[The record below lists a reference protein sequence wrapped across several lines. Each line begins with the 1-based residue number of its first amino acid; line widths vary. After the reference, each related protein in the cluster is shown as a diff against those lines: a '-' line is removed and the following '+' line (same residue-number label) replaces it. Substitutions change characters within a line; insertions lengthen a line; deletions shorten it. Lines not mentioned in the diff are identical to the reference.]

1 MLHLQFPVGGLC
13 AAMMLM
19 LLFPLP
25 HAIAADPV
33 IYTLEGSVR
42 RALDSAPEMRAA
54 DARVEMRAGE
64 LQQARAWPN
73 PTVDLRADEKLGVE
87 DGRGGTD
94 FRYAALSQPL
104 PLLRTARQRQVAEAQ
119 LAGAQAQRGDE
130 RLRLEYQTA
139 RAYHLLQLANA
150 HLDLARER
158 RDLMETISAGDGRDR
173 LVRYLAP
180 AERVRLNILREQAS
194 QAIATA
200 EGESSE
206 AAAHLRALLALSI
219 DAQPGTVALAPI
231 PPPQPL
237 PELLPALDGHPA
249 LVAAQRDEDAAR
261 ASVNAARSQRFSDPV
276 VTLFRERDYFG
287 GSERDYSGVGLSIQI
302 PLWNL
307 NNGGVE
313 KARAEVG
320 LAQAQYTARRRDLDS
335 RMRKSH
341 LHLNHLIEQ
350 AEHHRAQ
357 VLEPSGRLFSLT
369 RRSFAAGEVNVLALV
384 DAHDSYFNARAR
396 YLELLAQQWLEAAD
410 FRFAAGLS
418 VLRTAEVQ
426 P

>member
-1 MLHLQFPVGGLC
+1 MLRLQIAVGGLGV
-13 AAMMLM
+13 ALS
-19 LLFPLP
+19 LWLFPVP
-25 HAIAADPV
+25 RAAAAEPV
-33 IYTLEGSVR
+33 AWTLEASIQ
-42 RALDSAPEMRAA
+42 RALDTAPEMRAA
-54 DARVEMRAGE
+54 NARVETRAGE
-64 LQQARAWPN
+64 LEQAGAWPN
-73 PTVDLRADEKLGVE
+73 PSIDLRADEKLGIE

-94 FRYAALSQPL
+94 VRYAAISQPL
-104 PLLRTARQRQVAEAQ
+104 PLLRIARQRRAAAAQ
-119 LAGAQAQRGDE
+119 LAGAQANRGDE
-130 RLRLEYQTA
+130 RLRLEHQTA

-150 HLDLARER
+150 HLALARER
-158 RDLMETISAGDGRDR
+158 RDLMETIAGGDGRDR

-206 AAAHLRALLALSI
+206 AAAHLRALLALST

-231 PPPQPL
+231 PPPEPL
-237 PELLPALDGHPA
+237 PELLPGLDSHPA
-249 LVAAQRDEDAAR
+249 LVAAQREEEAAR
-261 ASVNAARSQRFSDPV
+261 AGVDAARSQRFADPM

-313 KARAEVG
+313 KARAEASI
-320 LAQAQYTARRRDLDS
+320 AQAQYTARRRDLDS
-335 RMRKSH
+335 RLRKSH

-350 AEHHRAQ
+350 TEHHRTQ
-357 VLEPSGRLFSLT
+357 VLEPSERLFGLT

-410 FRFAAGLS
+410 FRFAAGRS
-418 VLRTAEVQ
+418 VLRTAEVR